1 MASAGSGASAD
12 EREVKAKPAASL
24 PSLHPTTIAHIA
36 FIDRRGG
43 RPRPNENWRLRI
55 RHDLPTGRAKRFQRF
70 SNSGKY
76 RITHRMMVVCDTA
89 TPRSA
94 WSRRG
99 CDLAWQD
106 ELQSRVQRLGDA
118 RLATQGRVLEDQ
130 HAALGLLCGDQSGR
144 PPAPLRALRRS
155 ARARARP
162 ACGAARARAHPILP
176 TAVSC
181 SAGRCARSRRGAVW
195 SCPCLLRAAH
205 GGNVVPVDGA
215 NDWRRDI
222 ISQNDC
228 RKYCP
233 SLIRM

>member
-12 EREVKAKPAASL
+12 EREVKAKPAVSL

-70 SNSGKY
+70 SNSGTY

-89 TPRSA
+89 TPRSV

-118 RLATQGRVLEDQ
+118 RLATQGRVLENQ
-130 HAALGLLCGDQSGR
+130 HAALGLVCGDQGGR

-176 TAVSC
+176 TVNVIAEILSITDMNVKASKFAAT
-181 SAGRCARSRRGAVW
+181 STRLHALLHARTRNSVRVKRCER
-195 SCPCLLRAAH
+195 
-205 GGNVVPVDGA
+205 
-215 NDWRRDI
+215 
-222 ISQNDC
+222 
-228 RKYCP
+228 
-233 SLIRM
+233 